1 MIHYLHSLL
10 VFLIVSVSLS
20 SVSGQDWEL
29 MKQDDGIDVYYRDAT
44 DSPIKELKIN
54 LTVDA
59 SLSTIMAVLYD
70 IENYKEW
77 VYSCEESRLVKRLNE
92 TEIYYYNEIDFPWP
106 LSNRDMIAHSNIEQ
120 DPHTKV
126 VRTQSLSAHYME
138 PEKDG
143 LVRMTVLQIN
153 WIITP
158 IGPKETEI
166 EYYLKSD
173 PAGNIPAWVINFAI
187 DHGPTK
193 TMKAFR
199 EQLKLEEYRNQKVSF
214 IIE

>member
-1 MIHYLHSLL
+1 MTNNLRALL
-10 VFLIVSVSLS
+10 ILFFGSVMLPAASA
-20 SVSGQDWEL
+20 QDWEL
-29 MKQDDGIDVYYRDAT
+29 MKQDDGIDVFYRDAA

-54 LTVDA
+54 LTTDA
-59 SLSTIMAVLYD
+59 SLSTVMAVLYD
-70 IENYKEW
+70 IENYKDW
-77 VYSCEESRLVKRLNE
+77 VYSCEESRLVKRINE

-106 LSNRDMIAHSNIEQ
+106 LSNRDMIAHSSIEQ

-126 VRTQSLSAHYME
+126 VRTQSLSAHNME

-153 WIITP
+153 WTITP
-158 IGPKETEI
+158 VGPKKTEI

-173 PAGNIPAWVINFAI
+173 PAGNIPAWVINFAL